1 MAEMMNAIIF
11 SDVGQTT
18 YKQVPKPTIKHP
30 DEMLLKIE
38 AASICGTDLHIL
50 STPCSYPLAQMGIIE
65 GHEFVGRVEAVG
77 DAVTAFQVGDRVVLD
92 PNVFDGDCYQCKMG
106 NFNMCENVYVL
117 GITVDGGWAE
127 YAVAPSKMCVKISP
141 ELPAETA
148 IFAEPLTCVVSAVN
162 KIRLLPGES
171 VMVLGAGPIGLYFTT
186 LLKANGA
193 GRIIVTEPNPKRAAL
208 AMQMGADLVIDPTK
222 TDVVEA
228 IMKETDGHGIDVVVD
243 AVGTLIQTAV
253 DCVRPKGKVLLFGM
267 DGSVRPEVDVFKI
280 VRNEITLM
288 GSFIGLNTL
297 PATVALMES
306 GLIDL
311 SPMVTHRLAL
321 KDFDIGLEAMRDGS
335 AIEVILYPEWD
346 HNPPAEG

>member
-1 MAEMMNAIIF
+1 MAEEMMNAVVF
-11 SDVGQTT
+11 SDVGTAT
-18 YKQVPKPTIKHP
+18 YTKRPKPSIKNP
-30 DEMLLKIE
+30 DELLLKIE
-38 AASICGTDLHIL
+38 ACSICGTDVHIL
-50 STPCSYPLAQMGIIE
+50 STPCSYPIAKMGIIE

-77 DAVTAFQVGDRVVLD
+77 DAVTSFKVGDRVVLD

-127 YAVAPSKMCVKISP
+127 YAVAPAKMCVKISD

-148 IFAEPLTCVVSAVN
+148 IFAEPFTCVVSAVN

-171 VMVLGAGPIGLYFTT
+171 VLVLGAGPIGLYFTA

-193 GRIIVTEPNPKRAAL
+193 GKILVSEPNPKRAELAL
-208 AMQMGADLVIDPTK
+208 KMGADRVIDPNRE
-222 TDVVEA
+222 DVVAEV
-228 IMKETDGHGIDVVVD
+228 MKETDGHGIDVVVE

-253 DCVRPKGKVLLFGM
+253 DCVRPKGKVVLFGM
-267 DGSVRPEVDVFKI
+267 DASKRPEVDQFKI

-297 PATVALMES
+297 PATVAIMES
-306 GLIDL
+306 GLVDFT
-311 SPMVTHRLAL
+311 PMITHRLPL
-321 KDFDIGLEAMRDGS
+321 KDFQIGLDAMRDGS

-346 HNPPAEG
+346 HEQK

>member
-11 SDVGQTT
+11 SAEGETT

-30 DEMLLKIE
+30 DELLLKIE
-38 AASICGTDLHIL
+38 AASICGTDVHIL
-50 STPCSYPLAQMGIIE
+50 STPCSYPLAQQGIIE
-65 GHEFVGRVEAVG
+65 GHEFVGRIEAVG
-77 DAVTAFQVGDRVVLD
+77 ADVKDYKVGDRVVLD
-92 PNVFDGDCYQCKMG
+92 PNVYDGDCFQCRMG

-127 YAVAPSKMCVKISP
+127 YAVVPSKMCVKISP

-171 VMVLGAGPIGLYFTT
+171 VLVMGAGPIGLYFTT

-193 GRIIVTEPNPKRAAL
+193 GKIIVSEPNPKRAEL
-208 AMQMGADLVIDPTK
+208 AMRMGATRVVDPTK
-222 TDVVEA
+222 SDLVKE

-267 DGSVRPEVDVFKI
+267 DGSVRPAVDVFKI

-311 SPMVTHRLAL
+311 SPMITHQLAL
-321 KDFDIGLEAMRDGS
+321 KDFDIGLAAMRDGS

-346 HNPPAEG
+346 HKE